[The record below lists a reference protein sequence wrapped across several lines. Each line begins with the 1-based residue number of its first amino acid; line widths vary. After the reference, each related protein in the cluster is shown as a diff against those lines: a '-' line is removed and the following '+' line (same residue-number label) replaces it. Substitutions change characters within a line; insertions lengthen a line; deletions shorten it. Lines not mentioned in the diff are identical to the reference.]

1 MPVIEVKNLR
11 KEFKTV
17 KKQKGL
23 KGAVKGLFKPERKL
37 VTAVD
42 NVNFSIEQG
51 EIVGY
56 IGPNGAGKSTTV
68 KMMSGILRPTS
79 GEILINGISPVKDR
93 KAVVKH
99 LGVVFGQR
107 TQLYWDLR
115 LGESFELL
123 KRIYDVPDDV
133 YNENMEMMDEILNL
147 KSIVDTPVRQLS
159 LGQRMRGDLA
169 AAMLHSPDILFLD
182 EPTIGLDVDAKHA
195 IRKFIKQINETR
207 KTTIILTTHDLGDIQ
222 ELCKRI
228 IIINK
233 GVVIEDGS
241 LDEIADRIA
250 PYRQLVIDFYSEQNI
265 THPKAEIVKTEGART
280 VYRFMKKDVTAAKL
294 IEDIGKQAKIKDI
307 RLEEA
312 NIDDIIR
319 VAYGGGNTD

>member
-1 MPVIEVKNLR
+1 MPVIEVNHLVKQ
-11 KEFKTV
+11 FKTV
-17 KKQKGL
+17 KKEKGL
-23 KGAVKGLFKPERKL
+23 KGAVKGLFKAEKKI
-37 VTAVD
+37 VTAVND
-42 NVNFSIEQG
+42 ISFSIEKG

-68 KMMSGILRPTS
+68 KMMSGILSPTS
-79 GEILINGISPVKDR
+79 GEILINGISPEKDR
-93 KAVVKH
+93 KSVVKQ

-123 KRIYDVPDDV
+123 RRIYDVDDETF
-133 YNENMEMMDEILNL
+133 NRNMKMMDDILNIN
-147 KSIVDTPVRQLS
+147 SIIDTPVRQLS

-169 AAMLHSPDILFLD
+169 AAMLHSPDVLFLD

-195 IRKFIKQINETR
+195 IRRFIKEINAER
-207 KTTIILTTHDLGDIQ
+207 QTTVILTTHDLGDIQ

-228 IIINK
+228 IIINN
-233 GVVIEDGS
+233 GVIMEDGS
-241 LDEIADRIA
+241 LDEISDRIA
-250 PYRQLVIDFYSEQNI
+250 PYRQLIVEFYSEHEI
-265 THPKAEIVKTEGART
+265 PHPKAEIIKAEGAQT
-280 VYRFMKKDVTAAKL
+280 TYRFRKDEITAAEL
-294 IEDIGKQAKIKDI
+294 MSDIGKQAKIKDI

-319 VAYGGGNTD
+319 IAYGSKIK